1 MEGGHPSATALV
13 RVLTS
18 EMISMTLLSGFAA
31 AVKVGVARLEAARHT
46 GDDYELCRALAGLAS
61 LQINVGGDARGLA
74 EEAVEIARR
83 IGNPLALS
91 SSLYSLAQ
99 VTLPIESE
107 RAIALLEEAETFAR
121 GNVRLLTILQGVQ
134 AQLLSSGG
142 DLRGVADIVARAV
155 ELEWSTRHRLDYSTA
170 NLRILMGALA
180 AHGRL
185 EDAAVIDGA
194 CSRDI
199 NVHPPEGLRDGLAPN
214 RYAELRARGA
224 AMEEKE
230 IAEFIRWLA
239 GSISA

>member
-1 MEGGHPSATALV
+1 
-13 RVLTS
+13 
-18 EMISMTLLSGFAA
+18 MISMTLLSGFAA
-31 AVKVGVARLEAARHT
+31 AVKVGVARLDAARHT
-46 GDDYELCRALAGLAS
+46 GDAYELCGALAGLAS
-61 LQINVGGDARGLA
+61 LQINVGGEARGLA
-74 EEAVEIARR
+74 EEGVEITRR

-99 VTLPIESE
+99 VNLPVDAE
-107 RAIALLEEAETFAR
+107 RTIQLLDEAETFAT
-121 GNVRLLTILQGVQ
+121 GNLRLLTILQGIQ

-155 ELEWSTRHRLDYSTA
+155 EREWSTPHWLDYSTT

-180 AHGRL
+180 AHGCL
-185 EDAAVIDGA
+185 EDAAVIEGA

-199 NVHPPEGLRDGLAPN
+199 NVHPPERLSDGLTPN

-230 IAEFIRWLA
+230 IMEFIRSVA
-239 GSISA
+239 CSIST